1 MKDIDYFVLKN
12 QQENLGFNI
21 SCPITI
27 MFVELK
33 CTPCMSKIKF
43 HVALGKKERGKKKDI
58 NFFFNFDICETYQQ
72 FALSN
77 VGGASITNQEQNIES
92 LTIRESNLL

>member
-1 MKDIDYFVLKN
+1 
-12 QQENLGFNI
+12 
-21 SCPITI
+21 
-27 MFVELK
+27 
-33 CTPCMSKIKF
+33 MSKIKF
-43 HVALGKKERGKKKDI
+43 IITLGKKEREEIKTDI
-58 NFFFNFDICETYQQ
+58 NFFFSFDICETYQQ